1 MFFFCSDSICYI
13 CYKCTTKRKLRK
25 VAKFFKS
32 ILEILQ
38 KRKLFSYENTGER
51 ERELEKKKTIAC
63 GNFSQT
69 RIKINTILA
78 LDTNKKKSRFID
90 SIRKL

>member
-1 MFFFCSDSICYI
+1 MYN
-13 CYKCTTKRKLRK
+13 KTKAQKK

-51 ERELEKKKTIAC
+51 ERERVGEKKTIAC

-78 LDTNKKKSRFID
+78 LDTNKKNHVLLI
-90 SIRKL
+90 L

>member
-1 MFFFCSDSICYI
+1 
-13 CYKCTTKRKLRK
+13 
-25 VAKFFKS
+25 
-32 ILEILQ
+32 LEILQ

-51 ERELEKKKTIAC
+51 VGGKKTIAC

-78 LDTNKKKSRFID
+78 LDTNRKKNHVLLI
-90 SIRKL
+90 L